1 MSTTSF
7 GEQAIAALE
16 NQVDATPQTPRR
28 RVKRK
33 TWQTII
39 WFVVLLA
46 IAAVVLYPLVWLF
59 LSTFK
64 PNSEFGSN
72 PGLIPNNPTLDN
84 YVKVSEGIGRVIG
97 VDPVRDLEAWAD
109 PVLAGQEEGPG
120 RNDQNEQSNAAGREA
135 PGPVRGTAWDR
146 WRIQGGSFLR

>member
-33 TWQTII
+33 TWQTVI

-46 IAAVVLYPLVWLF
+46 ITAIVLYPLVWLF

-64 PNSEFGSN
+64 PNSRVRLEHRACSRTTR
-72 PGLIPNNPTLDN
+72 PSRTTPRS
-84 YVKVSEGIGRVIG
+84 SEGIAG
-97 VDPVRDLEAWAD
+97 VPMWRFFANSLHHRRRLGDRRRAL
-109 PVLAGQEEGPG
+109 LAPSP
-120 RNDQNEQSNAAGREA
+120 RTRSPASSSRASASSSPR
-135 PGPVRGTAWDR
+135 
-146 WRIQGGSFLR
+146 